1 MGLICDGRRRRD
13 GTCFRSAAASV
24 QSCLRVAL
32 EVVAGSFH
40 EFPTRTQ
47 SGNDLAP
54 PLLRLPSTCTL
65 NAFIF
70 LNVPSLQRTTCW
82 QLVTDRNGNQ
92 KLIP

>member
-1 MGLICDGRRRRD
+1 MGRVLGAQQHL
-13 GTCFRSAAASV
+13 FNLVSASRWRWWPEAFTS
-24 QSCLRVAL
+24 SRLGPNRV
-32 EVVAGSFH
+32 
-40 EFPTRTQ
+40 TT
-47 SGNDLAP
+47 LAP

-82 QLVTDRNGNQ
+82 QLVTDRNENQ